1 MRVNPLAWGF
11 ALYAQYIGTML
22 IMVMRV
28 IGVVGTSRE
37 ERSRGK
43 LRDSNRKNLESAIGQ
58 MDILPLPI

>member
-1 MRVNPLAWGF
+1 
-11 ALYAQYIGTML
+11 
-22 IMVMRV
+22 MVMRV